1 VRKDKLMRAFR
12 LPSLPIAFAALA
24 CASSALASAPQWNTD
39 KGQSRVTFAG
49 THAGDPFEGRF
60 ETWQA
65 NIRFDPK
72 DLKSSRI
79 IVVVATGTAKTGDSV
94 QESSL
99 QNGEWFDPENHPTAT
114 FASNDIR
121 AEGGNRYTARGT
133 LTMKGKAVPMTLPFT
148 VDIDGRKAKAQG
160 KLELDRVQL
169 GLGLASDPNAE
180 WVSRKIAL
188 SFSLSASR

>member
-1 VRKDKLMRAFR
+1 MKIFR
-12 LPSLPIAFAALA
+12 LPALSMALAALA
-24 CASSALASAPQWNTD
+24 GAVLTVPALADAPQWTMD
-39 KGQSRVTFAG
+39 KGQSRINFTG
-49 THAGDPFEGRF
+49 THAGSPFEGRF

-72 DLKSSRI
+72 DLKTSRI
-79 IVVVATGTAKTGDSV
+79 IVVVGTATAKTGDAV

-99 QNGEWFDPENHPTAT
+99 LNGEWFDPKNHPTAT
-114 FASNDIR
+114 FSSSDIR
-121 AEGGNRYTARGT
+121 SAGGNNYTARGT
-133 LTMKGKAVPMTLPFT
+133 LTMKGKTVPLTLPFT
-148 VDIDGRKAKAQG
+148 VSINGRNAKAQG

-188 SFSLSASR
+188 SFSLAATR